1 MSELLFTADQDA
13 LQHAQPEARVVPRAA
28 EWLAV
33 VACLVLHVAL
43 RARGVGHLLMWDEA
57 RDVLASQAL
66 AGGGGDTFAAR
77 LWVHPPAIPVLSLL
91 MQPLIPGFAERYEM
105 LVIAINACAMV
116 ALFLLNRRIYG
127 VATALWS
134 CFFLA
139 VMPGALFFDVWIK
152 GGAVVTLATI
162 GAVAALMG
170 GKALL
175 CGLCLGF
182 ALLDKE
188 TAALSCVAVGMLA
201 LLDSRHRTTKT
212 IFAMVLTTLF
222 TAGWWYAIFSTT
234 VKQWLKC
241 ATGNA
246 WDASCAMPWYK
257 YFEWLYGD
265 LGAAGSVLLLLG
277 VASLA
282 GSAWRERVKR
292 VVRPYTWWPILL
304 TVVTYGVLTACRNK
318 SSWFAMFAY
327 PALATVQAV
336 GITAT
341 ARACS
346 ARVPRLRHV
355 WHALVAAC
363 AGYMLV
369 VAIMQR
375 HEGVLRRM
383 KYWEGPFRTR
393 EIARAVNERI
403 GPEERLLATTLSFY
417 GPAGY
422 KLRSPIF
429 DYYLT
434 NVHVQT
440 PMVSCQAS
448 FDDCTVIIITNRFD
462 WALLTPEPGAPAA
475 ALTNGFKSRFKLDPI
490 ILDNGT
496 SFLYR
501 TTSMYRQGD

>member
-1 MSELLFTADQDA
+1 MSAPLFAAGHDA
-13 LQHAQPEARVVPRAA
+13 VQHAQPKARVLPRAA
-28 EWLAV
+28 VWCAV

-57 RDVLASQAL
+57 RDILVPRALA
-66 AGGGGDTFAAR
+66 AGGGDAYTAR

-91 MQPLIPGFAERYEM
+91 MQPLTPGFAERYEM

-116 ALFLLNRRIYG
+116 ALFLLNRRVYG
-127 VATALWS
+127 ITTALWA
-134 CFFLA
+134 CFLLA

-152 GGAVVTLATI
+152 GGAVVALATI
-162 GAVAALMG
+162 GAVAALGG
-170 GKALL
+170 GKPLL

-188 TAALSCVAVGMLA
+188 TAVLSCIAVGLLA
-201 LLDSRHRTTKT
+201 LIDQRFRNAKT
-212 IFAMVLTTLF
+212 ILGIAITILF
-222 TAGWWYAIFSTT
+222 TAGWWYVIFSTT
-234 VKQWLKC
+234 VERWLKS

-246 WDASCAMPWYK
+246 WDASCALPWYK
-257 YFEWLYGD
+257 HFEWLYRD
-265 LGAAGSVLLLLG
+265 LGAAGSTLLLLG
-277 VASLA
+277 TASLA
-282 GSAWRERVKR
+282 ASAWRERVKGA
-292 VVRPYTWWPILL
+292 VRPFTWWPILL
-304 TVVTYGVLTACRNK
+304 TVVTYGVLTACRSK
-318 SSWFAMFAY
+318 APWFAMFAY

-336 GITAT
+336 GITDGS
-341 ARACS
+341 RACS
-346 ARVPRLRHV
+346 ARMPRLRHV
-355 WHALVAAC
+355 WSALAVAC

-369 VAIMQR
+369 VAVMQR

-383 KYWEGPFRTR
+383 NEWDVPFRTR

-417 GPAGY
+417 GPNWY
-422 KLRSPIF
+422 RVNSPIF
-429 DYYLT
+429 VYYLT
-434 NVHVQT
+434 NVQRL
-440 PMVSCQAS
+440 MVSCQIS
-448 FDDCTVIIITNRFD
+448 FDDCATIIVTDRLD

-475 ALTNGFKSRFKLDPI
+475 ALTNGFMSRFKLEPI